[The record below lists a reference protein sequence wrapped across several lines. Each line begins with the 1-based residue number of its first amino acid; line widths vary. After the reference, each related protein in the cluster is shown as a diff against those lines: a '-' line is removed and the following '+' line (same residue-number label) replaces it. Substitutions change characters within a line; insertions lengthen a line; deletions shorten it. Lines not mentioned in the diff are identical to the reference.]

1 LAQLGHLDQFIAA
14 RRSNY
19 KRLRDELQNLEESFL
34 FPEPTAG
41 SEPSWFGFLLTV
53 RESAPFTR
61 DEIVRHLN
69 EKKIATRLLF
79 GGNLI
84 RQPYMQGRRYRV
96 HGSLANSDRIMNQTF
111 WIGLYPGLSNAH
123 LDYACETIR
132 AYCRGR

>member
-1 LAQLGHLDQFIAA
+1 MRAA
-14 RRSNY
+14 SCA
-19 KRLRDELQNLEESFL
+19 
-34 FPEPTAG
+34 AG
-41 SEPSWFGFLLTV
+41 SAAGGVVALRARVGRNTAANASTTV

-96 HGSLANSDRIMNQTF
+96 HGSLTNSDRIMNQTF
-111 WIGLYPGLSNAH
+111 WIGVYPGLSDAH
-123 LDYACETIR
+123 LDYACETVR
-132 AYCRGR
+132 AYCRWR